1 MATYKEILFAI
12 IETLEGNPYLMEKVR
27 RIFPIKIEP
36 SLISQFPALS
46 IYWEAKVETP
56 EVMPV
61 QAGGWRR
68 ETDFVVQCWQK
79 YMQREIV
86 RLGYR
91 PGETA
96 PEEVVAFYD
105 FVHEV
110 EDTLRSSSSLQGQV
124 LWSVLFSTTP
134 EIEPFGETAFLASGQ
149 VRLRTLEK
157 ISGAP

>member
-1 MATYKEILFAI
+1 MATYKEILFSI
-12 IETLEGNPYLMEKVR
+12 IEVLESNPYLMERVR

-56 EVMPV
+56 ETMPV
-61 QAGGWRR
+61 HAGGWRR

-79 YMQREIV
+79 YMQREVV
-86 RLGYR
+86 RVGYR
-91 PGETA
+91 PGEPT

-105 FVHEV
+105 FVSDV
-110 EDTLRSSSSLQGQV
+110 EDTLRSASSLHGQV

-157 ISGAP
+157 ISGRP